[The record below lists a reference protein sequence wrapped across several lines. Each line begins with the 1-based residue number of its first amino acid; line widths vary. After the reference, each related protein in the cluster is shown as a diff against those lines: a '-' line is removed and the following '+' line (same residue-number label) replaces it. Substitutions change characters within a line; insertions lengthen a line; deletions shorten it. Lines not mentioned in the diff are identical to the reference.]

1 MSLNFLALAT
11 RTLWPHSSS
20 KRLTQ
25 GEWVPTS
32 MAILR
37 EYSES
42 KRCLRLSGVVRSLPS
57 SMTSPL
63 SVSIRHRWLYL
74 SPRSSPAV
82 ISGRSL
88 LPSVMG
94 RFLLPLSLYGAR
106 TYCRPSRRVL
116 RGGSAFSSHLRR
128 STLPKRAVF
137 ACVLETGSGFFGRV
151 RIEELEIVLQNS
163 MFKKWSREDSNPS
176 PTPSNAHRL
185 I

>member
-116 RGGSAFSSHLRR
+116 RGGSAFSSHLRSKPLLVGHLTR
-128 STLPKRAVF
+128 VSPFLQDGPACSPDRQPCACSASPQSMASLTSTLSSCR
-137 ACVLETGSGFFGRV
+137 
-151 RIEELEIVLQNS
+151 
-163 MFKKWSREDSNPS
+163 
-176 PTPSNAHRL
+176 PTAT
-185 I
+185 

>member
-11 RTLWPHSSS
+11 RTSWPHSSS

-42 KRCLRLSGVVRSLPS
+42 KRRLRAPGVVRSLPS

-63 SVSIRHRWLYL
+63 SVSMRQRRLYL

-82 ISGRSL
+82 IFGWSL
-88 LPSVMG
+88 LPSISRADPPSHIG
-94 RFLLPLSLYGAR
+94 PLEPVEHLQ
-106 TYCRPSRRVL
+106 THRVL
-116 RGGSAFSSHLRR
+116 RRGSALSSSENPVSPH
-128 STLPKRAVF
+128 
-137 ACVLETGSGFFGRV
+137 SG
-151 RIEELEIVLQNS
+151 E
-163 MFKKWSREDSNPS
+163 
-176 PTPSNAHRL
+176 
-185 I
+185 